1 MMYDRSADFFWNVGD
16 TMGLWLCLAILG
28 LLLGGM
34 CLRAVKFR
42 PRELPP
48 AAGEEIALDD
58 EAAVEHLRRM
68 IRCRTVSEP
77 ALRDEGEFE
86 KFRALLPA
94 CYPQVFG
101 HCQVERVDSTG
112 LLIRWA
118 GQAHDSPA
126 VFLSHYDVVPADETA
141 WEKPPFD
148 AVLEDGVLWGRGALD
163 MKNQLCGVLEAMEY
177 LIGTGFTPKRDIYM
191 ALSGEEEIMG
201 PTAPAIRDLFRQRG
215 ITPAFVL
222 DEGGDIME
230 GFFPGVSAPC
240 AMVGVGEKG
249 AANLEFIARSKGGH
263 ASVPSKDN
271 PLPRLCRALAKVER
285 HPFPQRL
292 GPALDRMVDTMGRY
306 CGFSTRLLL
315 ANRDLLR
322 PLYFRWLRKQG
333 GMLEAASRTTFA
345 LTKAQGSDAG
355 NVIPTQATMF
365 ANLRLLWG
373 DTTASVI
380 QRLKTVMGDEGIEIV
395 AHAGSEPQPDSLMTC
410 GWDMLQA
417 AIHATWPQAIVTP
430 YLMVACTDSRHWREI
445 CPNVYR
451 FSAKAV
457 TGAEKATVHGNN
469 ERIRVENT
477 HNAARFFVR
486 LMRNC

>member
-1 MMYDRSADFFWNVGD
+1 MKGGGIMV
-16 TMGLWLCLAILG
+16 LWVVLG
-28 LLLGGM
+28 VLVLIFGGM
-34 CLRAVKFR
+34 CLRAWRFR
-42 PRELPP
+42 PRSLPQT
-48 AAGEEIALDD
+48 AGEDIPMDD
-58 EAAVEHLRRM
+58 EAAVEHLRAM

-77 ALRDEGEFE
+77 TQRDEGEFE
-86 KFRALLPA
+86 KFRTLLPR
-94 CYPQVFG
+94 CYPRVFET
-101 HCQVERVDSTG
+101 CQVERVDTTG
-112 LLIRWA
+112 VLLRWK
-118 GQAHDSPA
+118 GQTGEAPA

-141 WEKPPFD
+141 WDKPPFEGI
-148 AVLEDGVLWGRGALD
+148 LEDGVLWGRGALD

-177 LIGTGFTPKRDIYM
+177 LMAQGFKPKRDIYL
-191 ALSGEEEIMG
+191 ALSGEEEMMG
-201 PTAPAIRDLFRQRG
+201 PTARSIRDLFRERG

-230 GFFPGVSAPC
+230 GFVPGVSAPC

-249 AANLEFIARSKGGH
+249 VANLEFVARSKGGH
-263 ASVPSKDN
+263 ASVPSRDN
-271 PLPRLCRALAKVER
+271 PLPRLCRAMTKIEKK
-285 HPFPQRL
+285 PFPQR
-292 GPALDRMVDTMGRY
+292 GGQALDRMVDTMGRY

-345 LTKAQGSDAG
+345 LTKAQGSQAG
-355 NVIPTQATMF
+355 NVIPNQATMF

-373 DTTASVI
+373 DSTESVI
-380 QRLKTVMGDEGIEIV
+380 RRLRRIMKDDGIEIL
-395 AHAGSEPQPDSLMTC
+395 AHTGSEPQPDSELTF
-410 GWDMLQA
+410 GWDLLQN

-430 YLMVACTDSRHWREI
+430 YLMVAGTDSRHWREI

-451 FSAKAV
+451 FSAKQV

-486 LMRNC
+486 LMRSL

>member
-1 MMYDRSADFFWNVGD
+1 MMYYRSAEFFWNVGD
-16 TMGLWLCLAILG
+16 TMGLWLCLGILA
-28 LLLGGM
+28 LCFLGM
-34 CLRAVKFR
+34 CLRAARFR
-42 PRELPP
+42 PEKRSNG
-48 AAGEEIALDD
+48 AGEEIDLDD
-58 EAAVEHLRRM
+58 GAAVEHLRRM

-77 ALRDEGEFE
+77 ALRDEAEFE
-86 KFRALLPA
+86 KFRALLPE
-94 CYPQVFG
+94 CYPQVFA
-101 HCQVERVDSTG
+101 HCTVERVASTG
-112 LLIRWA
+112 LLLRWE
-118 GQAHDSPA
+118 GQRHDSPA

-148 AVLEDGVLWGRGALD
+148 AVLDGGVLWGRGALD

-177 LIGTGFTPKRDIYM
+177 LIGTGFCPKQDIYM

-201 PTAPAIRDLFRQRG
+201 PTAPAIRDLLKQRN

-230 GFFPGVSAPC
+230 GFFPGVSVPC

-263 ASVPSKDN
+263 ASVPSRDN
-271 PLPRLCRALAKVER
+271 PLPRLCRAMARVK
-285 HPFPQRL
+285 PFPQRSN
-292 GPALDRMVDTMGRY
+292 PALDRMVDTMGRY

-315 ANRDLLR
+315 ANRDILR
-322 PLYFRWLRKQG
+322 PLYFRWLRQKG

-373 DTTASVI
+373 DSTASVI
-380 QRLKTVMGDEGIEIV
+380 RRLKRLMADDGIEIV
-395 AHAGSEPQPDSLMTC
+395 AHAGSEPQPDSELTF
-410 GWDMLQA
+410 GWDLLQE

-451 FSAKAV
+451 FSAKQV

-469 ERIRVENT
+469 ERIRIENT

>member
-1 MMYDRSADFFWNVGD
+1 MKGGGIMV
-16 TMGLWLCLAILG
+16 LWMVFTLLALIFA
-28 LLLGGM
+28 GM
-34 CLRAVKFR
+34 CLRAWRFR
-42 PRELPP
+42 PRELPQVEAEDIP
-48 AAGEEIALDD
+48 LDD
-58 EAAVEHLRRM
+58 GAAIEHLRAM

-77 ALRDEGEFE
+77 TQRDEGEFE
-86 KFRALLPA
+86 KFRVLLPR
-94 CYPQVFG
+94 CYPRVFET
-101 HCQVERVDSTG
+101 CQVERVDTTG
-112 LLIRWA
+112 VLLHWK
-118 GQAHDSPA
+118 GQTADDPA
-126 VFLSHYDVVPADETA
+126 VFLSHYDVVPADESA
-141 WEKPPFD
+141 WDKPPFD
-148 AVLEDGVLWGRGALD
+148 AVLENGVLWGRGALD
-163 MKNQLCGVLEAMEY
+163 MKNQLCGGLEAMEY
-177 LIGTGFTPKRDIYM
+177 LISQGFVPKRDIYL
-191 ALSGEEEIMG
+191 ALSGEEEMMG
-201 PTAPAIRDLFRQRG
+201 PTARSIRDLFRERA

-249 AANLEFIARSKGGH
+249 VANLEFTARSKGGH
-263 ASVPSKDN
+263 ASVPSRDN
-271 PLPRLCRALAKVER
+271 PLPRLCRAMAKIEQK
-285 HPFPQRL
+285 PFPQRS

-322 PLYFRWLRKQG
+322 PLYFRWLRMQG

-345 LTKAQGSDAG
+345 LTKAQGSQAG

-365 ANLRLLWG
+365 ANLRILWG
-373 DTTASVI
+373 DTTESVI
-380 QRLKTVMGDEGIEIV
+380 RRLKGIMQDDGIEIL
-395 AHAGSEPQPDSLMTC
+395 AHTGAEPQPDSELSF
-410 GWDMLQA
+410 GWDLLQN

-451 FSAKAV
+451 FSAKQV
-457 TGAEKATVHGNN
+457 TGVEKATVHGNN

-486 LMRNC
+486 LMRSL